1 MRAGPAGVRVFHR
14 GALGDVV
21 LIWPALR
28 ALRAGGWD
36 VEFVSDG
43 EKARLTARE
52 LGIRALEIERAE
64 FNALWSGGGA
74 VEAEPGPSL
83 VISTLAEEGSV
94 WARRARERYPRAEL
108 VLVPG
113 PLDRGSALRLEARF
127 GGPAM
132 LETRQAGPGAA
143 VVLHVGAGSG
153 EKRWPMERWAALARA
168 IRGPVSV
175 IAGEVEAERL
185 TKEERA
191 VFAGIGGRHIARLDD
206 LAEELKRAGLVV
218 CADSGP
224 GHLAAQMG
232 RRVVSLFGP
241 TDPARWAPI
250 GPAVRVI
257 APQRP
262 APMGWLSVDRV
273 ADELSGVQRGWVE

>member
-1 MRAGPAGVRVFHR
+1 MKAVVLHR
-14 GALGDVV
+14 GALGDAV

-28 ALRAGGWD
+28 ALRAGRWD
-36 VEFVSDG
+36 VLFVSDG

-52 LGIRALEIERAE
+52 LGVRAVDVEAAE
-64 FNALWSGGGA
+64 FNALWSEGDA

-83 VISTLAEEGSV
+83 VISTLAEQGSV

-113 PLDRGSALRLEARF
+113 PLDRASALGLEARF
-127 GGPAM
+127 GGPVM

-143 VVLHVGAGSG
+143 VVLHVGAGSM
-153 EKRWPMERWAALARA
+153 EKRWPMERWAEMLRA
-168 IRGPVSV
+168 IDGPVSV

-191 VFAGIGGRHIARLDD
+191 VFAEIGGRYIARLDD
-206 LAEELKRAGLVV
+206 LAEELKCAGLVV

-262 APMGWLSVDRV
+262 APMGWLTVERV
-273 ADELSGVQRGWVE
+273 VEEVSPQRH